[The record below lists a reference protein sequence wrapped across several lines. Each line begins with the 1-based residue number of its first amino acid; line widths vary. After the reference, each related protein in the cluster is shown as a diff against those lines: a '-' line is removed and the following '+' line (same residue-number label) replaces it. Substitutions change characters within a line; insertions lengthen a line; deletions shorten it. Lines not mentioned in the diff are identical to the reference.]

1 MGDEGEIWQAQ
12 KEHWREQ
19 KENWRQDFNERVL
32 PEIKRLCSEYKMFY
46 SAVGPYLHKVK
57 KAGIT
62 IDIYDTGKFKVS
74 TQKRFNAGM
83 DKIIFEVKRLATL

>member
-1 MGDEGEIWQAQ
+1 
-12 KEHWREQ
+12 
-19 KENWRQDFNERVL
+19 
-32 PEIKRLCSEYKMFY
+32 MFY

-74 TQKRFNAGM
+74 SQKRFNAGM
-83 DKIIFEVKRLATL
+83 DKMLFEVKRLATQ